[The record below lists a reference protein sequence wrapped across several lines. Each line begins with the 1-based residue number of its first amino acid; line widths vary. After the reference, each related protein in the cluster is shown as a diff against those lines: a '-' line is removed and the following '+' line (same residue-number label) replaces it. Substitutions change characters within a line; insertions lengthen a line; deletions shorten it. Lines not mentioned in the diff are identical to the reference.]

1 MSHCFH
7 APADFFAPCFGRD
20 QVMAVVTFLHG
31 HASNVDL
38 SAIEGSHGIGGDLS
52 LERGALAE
60 WTG

>member
-1 MSHCFH
+1 
-7 APADFFAPCFGRD
+7 
-20 QVMAVVTFLHG
+20 MAVVTFLHG